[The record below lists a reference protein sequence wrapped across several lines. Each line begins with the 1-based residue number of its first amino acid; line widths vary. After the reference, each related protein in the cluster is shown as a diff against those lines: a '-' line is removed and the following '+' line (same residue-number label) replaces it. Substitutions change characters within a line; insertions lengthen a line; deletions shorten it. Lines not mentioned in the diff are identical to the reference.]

1 MGLRDLAKRLTTPVE
16 ELEQER
22 LHDRLAHMHLTPIGD
37 LQPRSST
44 KVGGE
49 VIRTRLTPYSG
60 VQTFEITVSDGTGK
74 VVALFTGRR
83 HMTGLEHHRAVVLEG
98 VARAQHGRL
107 VMLNPAYTL
116 LAT

>member
-22 LHDRLAHMHLTPIGD
+22 LHDRLAHLHLTPIGE
-37 LQPRSST
+37 LPPRVRV

-49 VIRTRLTPYSG
+49 VVRTRLTPYSG

-74 VVALFTGRR
+74 VVAMFTGRR
-83 HMTGLEHHRAVVLEG
+83 HMAGLEHNRAVVLEG
-98 VARAQHGRL
+98 VARPEKGRL
-107 VMLNPAYTL
+107 VMLNPTYTL
-116 LAT
+116 LAN

>member
-1 MGLRDLAKRLTTPVE
+1 MGLRDMAKRLTTPVE

-22 LHDRLAHMHLTPIGD
+22 LHDRLAHLHLTPIGE
-37 LQPRSST
+37 LEPRSRV

-49 VIRTRLTPYSG
+49 VIRTRLTPVSG
-60 VQTFEITVSDGTGK
+60 VQTYEITVSDGSGR

-83 HMTGLEHHRAVVLEG
+83 HMAGLEHNRAVVLEG
-98 VARAQHGRL
+98 VARLEHGRL

-116 LAT
+116 LAG